1 MPGFEGQMRN
11 KRERHRHL
19 RLTGS
24 NRPWEERGWWWWCCV
39 GRCPLSMPSE
49 EECLV
54 MATQWALP
62 SADGVCTSRPGPFSI
77 QSSEQPDQFT
87 REWTQSQRMTHAHIH
102 TSFMYDS
109 SSDAEPRTAARR
121 LARIGIYSCMQKKKE
136 IVRVG
141 LNQRADILFRETPS
155 VLQLKFTI
163 SSLHAQ
169 AGESIFWLLSLHPDS
184 CKEVLTHQVE
194 GAFICHKGGWRT
206 AMAAFLGWMALTDV
220 FIVVPFHH
228 PCFVKMPEQGTSFL
242 GECGHLSPP
251 PPPTSS
257 HPHARM
263 DEKWDHMFSLLWI
276 IEEPCLV

>member
-1 MPGFEGQMRN
+1 
-11 KRERHRHL
+11 
-19 RLTGS
+19 
-24 NRPWEERGWWWWCCV
+24 
-39 GRCPLSMPSE
+39 
-49 EECLV
+49 
-54 MATQWALP
+54 
-62 SADGVCTSRPGPFSI
+62 
-77 QSSEQPDQFT
+77 
-87 REWTQSQRMTHAHIH
+87 MTHAHIH

-206 AMAAFLGWMALTDV
+206 AMAAFLG
-220 FIVVPFHH
+220 
-228 PCFVKMPEQGTSFL
+228 
-242 GECGHLSPP
+242 
-251 PPPTSS
+251 
-257 HPHARM
+257 
-263 DEKWDHMFSLLWI
+263 
-276 IEEPCLV
+276 